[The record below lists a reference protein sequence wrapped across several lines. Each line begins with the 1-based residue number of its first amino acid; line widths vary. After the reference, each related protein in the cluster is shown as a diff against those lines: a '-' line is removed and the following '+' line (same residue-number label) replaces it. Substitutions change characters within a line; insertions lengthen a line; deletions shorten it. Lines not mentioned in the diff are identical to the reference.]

1 VDSIITEIRFALRH
15 LARSPSFSILVIL
28 TLALGIGACTAIFSV
43 VNGVLLSDL
52 PYPESERLVRVRTQ
66 FQGRVS
72 NSNAAANFLD
82 YRQRIES
89 IESVTTYQ
97 YERLYLGDTPEPR
110 FVLGVN
116 ASHEFFNVIRVFP
129 ALGRGFTADDERPDA
144 DVVVISHGLWQS
156 HYNGRPDVVG
166 QKVVLDSQPH
176 TVIGVMPAGFGFPD
190 SEVDVW
196 RPLWFDLSATGLRT
210 DHLYSVVAR
219 IKDGVPLEV
228 AQSEFRDYGERII
241 EEYPENYKDFQ
252 YGVSAVT
259 LLESRVGSTRA
270 PLLILMGAVIFVLLI
285 AVANVANLLLVR
297 AESRGHEL
305 SVRTALGASRPRL
318 ARHLL
323 TECLLLSFAG
333 GAVGLLLSY
342 LGTKALLTVTADAV
356 PRADNVSTD
365 LRVLAAAAVFSVA
378 AGLMAGLLPALRSP
392 RNLAGQGPQA
402 GGRSI
407 AAGRR
412 SRLRQAL
419 VVAEISLSVVLVV
432 GAGLMIR
439 TLSELSRVDVGFRTD
454 NILTTRI
461 TLPQAI
467 YAQGTQIVGFYQELI
482 ERVEALPGVVSAGIV
497 RQLPL
502 ASGFGTYSIQIE
514 GREVETVG
522 ESPHTY
528 LQLTSPGYFRTLGLA
543 PVRGRLHDEH
553 DTAGRPLV
561 ALVNQAF
568 VREHLDIG
576 TAVGSRVRLWGEDTP
591 WVEIV
596 GVVPDILQRDLVR
609 ETYPTLY
616 ANHAQTAVDGL
627 PPDAFITD
635 FSRTMS
641 LVVHT
646 EYEAA
651 AFTEPVRQLIREIGP
666 AVPLN
671 DFRTMAEI
679 RANEAGDR
687 EFPTVLLIV
696 FSCIALTLAVVG
708 VYGVVAFAA
717 SRRTFEIGIR
727 MALGA
732 DASEVRRMVVRHGLA
747 PVTIGV
753 VIGVA
758 GAAAAAQTL
767 RGLLYNVRPLDPVTL
782 IVVPTLIVAAAL
794 VASLIPALR
803 ASRVAP
809 SDVLRGE

>member
-1 VDSIITEIRFALRH
+1 MDGLLTEIRFALRH
-15 LARSPSFSILVIL
+15 LARTPSFSILVIL

-82 YRQRIES
+82 YRQQIMS
-89 IESVTTYQ
+89 IESVMTYQ
-97 YERLYLGDTPEPR
+97 YERFYLGDTPEPL

-116 ASHEFFNVIRVFP
+116 SSCEFFNVIGVQP
-129 ALGRGFTADDERPDA
+129 ELGRGFTPDDERPDA

-156 HYNGRPDVVG
+156 HFSGQPDVIG
-166 QKVVLDSQPH
+166 HKVVLDSQPY
-176 TVIGVMPAGFGFPD
+176 TVIGVMPSGFEFPD
-190 SEVDVW
+190 PEVDVW
-196 RPLWFDLSATGLRT
+196 RPLFFDVSATGLRT
-210 DHLYSVVAR
+210 DHLYFVIAR

-228 AQSEFRDYGERII
+228 AQNEFRAYGERII

-252 YGVSAVT
+252 YGVSAIT
-259 LLESRVGSTRA
+259 LLESRIGSTRA

-323 TECLLLSFAG
+323 TECLLLSIAG

-342 LGTKALLTVTADAV
+342 LGTKALLTLTADAV
-356 PRADNVSTD
+356 PRADNVTTD
-365 LRVLAAAAVFSVA
+365 LRVVAAAAAFSIA
-378 AGLMAGLLPALRSP
+378 AGLLAGLLPALKGPRHIADQSP
-392 RNLAGQGPQA
+392 QG
-402 GGRSI
+402 GSRTI

-419 VVAEISLSVVLVV
+419 VIAEISLSVVLVV

-439 TLSELSRVDVGFRTD
+439 TLGELSRVDVGFRTE
-454 NILTTRI
+454 NVLTTRI
-461 TLPQAI
+461 TLPQAV
-467 YAQGTQIVGFYQELI
+467 YSRGTQIVGFYQELM

-514 GREVETVG
+514 GREVETIG

-543 PVRGRLHDEH
+543 PLRGRLHNEQ

-568 VREHLDIG
+568 AREHLEFG
-576 TAVGSRVRLWGEDTP
+576 TAVGQRVRLWGTDTP

-596 GVVPDILQRDLVR
+596 GVVPDVLQRDLVR

-616 ANHAQTAVDGL
+616 INHAQTAVDEL
-627 PPDAFITD
+627 PPDAFITN
-635 FSRTMS
+635 FSRTMA

-646 EYEAA
+646 ERDAA
-651 AFTEPVRQLIREIGP
+651 LFAEPIRRLIREIGP
-666 AVPLN
+666 SIPLN
-671 DFRTMAEI
+671 DFRTMADI
-679 RANEAGDR
+679 RANEAGDH
-687 EFPTVLLIV
+687 EFPTILLFI

-747 PVTIGV
+747 PVAIGV
-753 VIGVA
+753 VIGLA
-758 GAAAAAQTL
+758 GAAAATQTL
-767 RGLLYNVRPLDPVTL
+767 RGLLYNVQPLDPVTL
-782 IVVPTLIVAAAL
+782 VVVPTLIVAAAL

-803 ASRVAP
+803 ASRTEP
-809 SDVLRGE
+809 SEVLRSE